1 MAVTMSKI
9 ELKHSIQK
17 GGFRLEVDTVIPSI
31 GITGVFGESGSGKTT
46 LLRCIAGLDGPQ
58 QGLQPV
64 HQRRIGYVFQEPA
77 LFAHLSVRKN
87 IEFGK
92 RRNSNA
98 DVSVDE
104 IARLLEVEG
113 LLDRSVTGLSGGE
126 AQRVSIARVL
136 CQSPRLVLMDEPL
149 SALDERRRNEVLPY
163 LDRLHAEASVPIIY
177 VSHNIDEICRLSD
190 HLLVLDEGK
199 IVAEGPLQDTL
210 TRMDLPQLGGRNAG
224 AVIEAVQIRYDE
236 EFDLTLFG
244 FSGGQIWIA
253 GRHESSSVRLRINAS
268 DISLSRVAAE
278 STTILNILPAVIEA
292 TAAETASTELV
303 RLRLGDEVL
312 VARITRRSLQQL
324 ALCIGDKVF
333 VQIKSV
339 TVRR

>member
-1 MAVTMSKI
+1 MSRI
-9 ELKHSIQK
+9 RLKHSIQK
-17 GGFRLEVDTVIPSI
+17 GDFCLDVDTDIPAT

-46 LLRCIAGLDGPQ
+46 LLRCIAGLDGSHR
-58 QGLQPV
+58 GLPPV
-64 HQRRIGYVFQEPA
+64 HERRIGFVFQVPQ
-77 LFAHLSVRKN
+77 LFSHLSVQKN
-87 IEFGK
+87 IEYGM
-92 RRNSNA
+92 RRNSDA
-98 DVSVDE
+98 VVSVNE

-113 LLDRSVTGLSGGE
+113 LLDRSVDELSGGE

-136 CQSPRLVLMDEPL
+136 CQSPRLILMDEPL

-163 LDRLHAEASVPIIY
+163 LDCLHAETAVPIIY

-190 HLLVLDEGK
+190 HLLVLDDGK
-199 IVAEGPLQDTL
+199 VVAEGGLQDTL
-210 TRMDLPQLGGRNAG
+210 TRIDLPQLGGRNSG
-224 AVIEAVQIRYDE
+224 AVVEATQARYDE
-236 EFDLTLFG
+236 EYDLTLFR
-244 FSGGQIWIA
+244 FSGGELWVA
-253 GRHESSSVRLRINAS
+253 GRHESTSARLRISAS

-292 TAAETASTELV
+292 TSPETAATELV
-303 RLRLGDEVL
+303 RLRLGDDIL

-324 ALCIGDKVF
+324 KLCAGDDVF

>member
-1 MAVTMSKI
+1 MSKV
-9 ELKHSIQK
+9 ELKHSIRK
-17 GGFRLEVDTVIPSI
+17 GGFRLEVDTVIPST

-46 LLRCIAGLDGPQ
+46 LLRCIAGLEGPQ

-64 HQRRIGYVFQEPA
+64 HRRRIGYVFQEPA

-92 RRNSNA
+92 RRNSDAN
-98 DVSVDE
+98 VSVDE

-210 TRMDLPQLGGRNAG
+210 TRLDLPQLGGRNAG

-236 EFDLTLFG
+236 DFDLTLFG

-253 GRHESSSVRLRINAS
+253 GRHESSPVRLRISAS

-292 TAAETASTELV
+292 TAAETASTELI
-303 RLRLGDEVL
+303 RLRLGDEIL

-324 ALCIGDKVF
+324 ALCIGDEVF

>member
-1 MAVTMSKI
+1 
-9 ELKHSIQK
+9 
-17 GGFRLEVDTVIPSI
+17 
-31 GITGVFGESGSGKTT
+31 
-46 LLRCIAGLDGPQ
+46 
-58 QGLQPV
+58 LQPV

-92 RRNSNA
+92 RRNSGA

-104 IARLLEVEG
+104 IARLLEVED

-136 CQSPRLVLMDEPL
+136 CQSPRLILMDEPL

-163 LDRLHAEASVPIIY
+163 LDRLHAESSIPIIY

-190 HLLVLDEGK
+190 HLLVLDDGK
-199 IVAEGPLQDTL
+199 IVAEGPLQNTL

-224 AVIEAVQIRYDE
+224 AVIEAAQIRYDE

-244 FSGGQIWIA
+244 FSGGQIWVA

-292 TAAETASTELV
+292 TAEETASTELV
-303 RLRLGDEVL
+303 RLRLGDQLL

-324 ALCIGDKVF
+324 GLCVGDEIF